1 MIKLKRKYVCKAL
14 FSFVLAILFSHIL
27 YAGHPLFPFST
38 ETELLEM
45 GKKAEYNNIKQIKI
59 LKDDKIAMCS
69 SVKVD
74 LGLESPIYLTAAH
87 CLRNA
92 QGGGRDSWT
101 RFISSTNAYSYSSQL

>member
-1 MIKLKRKYVCKAL
+1 MKIKFKHPYKVL
-14 FSFVLAILFSHIL
+14 FSFILVTLFSNTL

-45 GKKAEYNNIKQIKI
+45 AKNAEYNHIKQIKI

-74 LGLESPIYLTAAH
+74 LVRIPFNWIT
-87 CLRNA
+87 
-92 QGGGRDSWT
+92 DSV
-101 RFISSTNAYSYSSQL
+101 